1 MTDSAKLDSR
11 VARAEADVAQARAQL
26 MATIGTITAM
36 LAPRKLVSEAW
47 ESAKD
52 KGADLAEDAVDAV
65 RRRPVAATGIVAAL
79 AMFLARE
86 PLRDGISRLASKRPG
101 AAKKTAARNDKP
113 RLPRPPAAPR
123 RKRAPAKRTSK
134 TKTEKT
140 S

>member
-1 MTDSAKLDSR
+1 VTDSK
-11 VARAEADVAQARAQL
+11 VARAQADVDQARAQL
-26 MATIGTITAM
+26 LATIGTIAAM
-36 LAPRKLVSEAW
+36 LEPRKLVSEAW
-47 ESAKD
+47 ETAKD

-86 PLRDGISRLASKRPG
+86 PIRDGIARIASKRS
-101 AAKKTAARNDKP
+101 AKANGKKLAPPKP
-113 RLPRPPAAPR
+113 PSPPAPP
-123 RKRAPAKRTSK
+123 RKRSAAKRTTK

>member
-1 MTDSAKLDSR
+1 MTDSKVL
-11 VARAEADVAQARAQL
+11 RAEAEVEQARAQL
-26 MATIGTITAM
+26 MSTVGTITAM
-36 LAPRKLVSEAW
+36 LAPRKLAQEAW
-47 ESAKD
+47 ESAKV

-86 PLRDGISRLASKRPG
+86 PLRDGISKLASKRG
-101 AAKKTAARNDKP
+101 AKKAAPAKTAKP
-113 RLPRPPAAPR
+113 PKPTAAPR
-123 RKRAPAKRTSK
+123 KRAAAKRT